1 MQELSQQERRQ
12 YKRIKKNFVTRF
24 QLKGERPRK
33 QKTENWE
40 MVITQNL
47 SAGGVLFNYDKEI
60 QAGSKIDLLV
70 NFPQAKHPINCTGQV
85 IRIDRNTNISL
96 LKVAASF
103 VDIDEE
109 DKHAISRAAEEF
121 YSRQANRIEL

>member
-1 MQELSQQERRQ
+1 MQELAQQERRQ

-24 QLKGERPRK
+24 QLKDERPSK
-33 QKTENWE
+33 QETENWE

-60 QAGSKIDLLV
+60 EAGSKIDLLV
-70 NFPQAKHPINCTGQV
+70 NFPQAKRPINCTGQV

-109 DKHAISRAAEEF
+109 DKYAISRAAEEF